1 MKEFFIVS
9 CLVYNLA
16 LMGLFAYLV
25 TVHDWSA
32 WWFLAVLALHASVTK
47 E

>member
-1 MKEFFIVS
+1 MKGFIVFS

-32 WWFLAVLALHASVTK
+32 WWFLAVVVLCVSNVK